1 MKKAV
6 SFLLTLALLAG
17 LLSAWAAGPAGTLSV
32 YFYDE
37 TTQRYGELTQ
47 TDRVSLTLDGSPLT
61 PDDVPALVQY
71 PAGQNGRTL
80 VPVRLIAE
88 RLGAS
93 VTWVP
98 ETRQVILLREE
109 STIVLTLGSATAL
122 VNGQAMELPGG
133 VPAGV
138 VKWEGRES
146 TMVPLRFVSEQ
157 LGATVDWDND
167 TFTAILTSPGTP
179 EPEPEPT
186 PTPTPTPEPTPD
198 TPAAGDKGYVTG
210 ISVDASSHVVTIAT
224 DHIPEYRVVD
234 LGDRVAVDLLGAVFS
249 GALEGEAA
257 LPVDSD
263 VFSSVRYNQHGN
275 DLGYGY
281 PHTLRVVLDL
291 ASGVSYAQNLAVS
304 SGSDQ
309 VRVSVTEAPEQPEV
323 PPLDPSKITIAID
336 PGHGGNQPGAVYP
349 DANGNDVKE
358 KDLTLP
364 MSLMLADI
372 LEDRGYNVVLTR
384 TGDDSVSLA
393 DRAKMANAAGAEL
406 FVSIHCNALDR
417 TDYEGIFTY
426 YYPNSTRGE
435 ALAKQVQAG
444 VVEATGGIGRG
455 TPSANFQVLRETTM
469 PAVLVETGFMTHP
482 GELARLC
489 DPDYQQKI
497 ALGTAN
503 GIDVYLNTRT

>member
-1 MKKAV
+1 MKRHLTWI
-6 SFLLTLALLAG
+6 LLLLVLLVGALPGA
-17 LLSAWAAGPAGTLSV
+17 AAAGTEKMTV
-32 YFYDE
+32 TFYDE
-37 TTQRYGELTQ
+37 VSQSYGPPTI
-47 TDRVSLTLDGSPLT
+47 TDRVNLTLDGTPLN
-61 PDDVPALVQY
+61 PEDVPALAYY
-71 PAGQNGRTL
+71 PAGSTNGRTL
-80 VPVRLIAE
+80 VPVRLISEA
-88 RLGAS
+88 LDAS

-98 ETRQVILLREE
+98 ETRQIVILREG
-109 STIVLTLGSATAL
+109 STIVLTAGSATAL
-122 VNGQAMELPGG
+122 VDGKQVALPDG
-133 VPAGV
+133 VPAGG
-138 VKWEGRES
+138 VKWEGKES

-157 LGATVDWDND
+157 LGAQVEWQGATATV
-167 TFTAILTSPGTP
+167 AITSPKE
-179 EPEPEPT
+179 EPQQ
-186 PTPTPTPEPTPD
+186 PD
-198 TPAAGDKGYVTG
+198 PSQPQEGDLGWITDLDFNQEDQTLT
-210 ISVDASSHVVTIAT
+210 ISA
-224 DHIPEYRVVD
+224 DHTPEYRIVD
-234 LGDRVAVDLLGAVFS
+234 LGDRLAIDLLGAVYVPAV
-249 GALEGEAA
+249 GKDLTLQVE
-257 LPVDSD
+257 SD
-263 VFSSVRYNQHGN
+263 AIRQIRCSQHGD

-291 ASGVSYAQNLAVS
+291 ASGVSYAQHLAVS
-304 SGSDQ
+304 SGGHQ
-309 VRVSVTEAPEQPEV
+309 VRVSVTDVPEQPEV

-444 VVEATGGIGRG
+444 VVAATGGIGRG

-489 DPDYQQKI
+489 DPTYQQKI
-497 ALGTAN
+497 ALGIAN
-503 GIDVYLNTRT
+503 GIDAYLNTRT

>member
-1 MKKAV
+1 MKKRIFTL
-6 SFLLTLALLAG
+6 FLLLAVVVG
-17 LLSAWAAGPAGTLSV
+17 LFPAAMAAGTEQITV
-32 YFYDE
+32 RFYDE
-37 TTQRYGELTQ
+37 VSQRYSEPTV
-47 TDRVSLTLDGSPLT
+47 TDRANLTLDGEALIPE
-61 PDDVPALVQY
+61 DVPALAYY
-71 PAGQNGRTL
+71 PEGSTNGRTL
-80 VPVRLIAE
+80 VPVRLISEA
-88 RLGAS
+88 LDAT

-98 ETRQVILLREE
+98 ETRQIIILREE
-109 STIVLTLGSATAL
+109 STIVLTAGSATAL
-122 VNGQAMELPGG
+122 VDGQAVELPDG
-133 VPAGV
+133 VPAGGV
-138 VKWEGRES
+138 MWDGKES

-157 LGATVDWDND
+157 LGAGVEWVGETATVAITSPEEPQQPDPTQPQEGDLGWITELSFDEEEQ
-167 TFTAILTSPGTP
+167 TFTITADHTP
-179 EPEPEPT
+179 
-186 PTPTPTPEPTPD
+186 
-198 TPAAGDKGYVTG
+198 K
-210 ISVDASSHVVTIAT
+210 
-224 DHIPEYRVVD
+224 YRIVD
-234 LGDRVAVDLLGAVFS
+234 LGDRLAIDLLGAVYAPAV
-249 GALEGEAA
+249 GKDLTLQVE
-257 LPVDSD
+257 SD
-263 VFSSVRYNQHGN
+263 AIEKIRCSQHGD

-291 ASGVSYAQNLAVS
+291 ASGVSYAQHLSVS
-304 SGSDQ
+304 SGGNQ
-309 VRVSVTEAPEQPEV
+309 VRVSVTDVPEEPEV

-349 DANGNDVKE
+349 DENGNDVKE

-372 LEDRGYNVVLTR
+372 LEERGYNVVLTR

-393 DRAKMANAAGAEL
+393 DRAKMANAAQAEV

-444 VVEATGGIGRG
+444 VVASTGGIGRG

-497 ALGTAN
+497 AQ
-503 GIDVYLNTRT
+503 GIADGVEAYLKAET